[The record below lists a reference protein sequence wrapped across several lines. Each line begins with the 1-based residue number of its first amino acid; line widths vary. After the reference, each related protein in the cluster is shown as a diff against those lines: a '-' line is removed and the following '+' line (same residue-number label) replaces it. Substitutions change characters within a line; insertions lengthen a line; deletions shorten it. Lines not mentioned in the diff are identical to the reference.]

1 MAGLSHGR
9 LQACGVR
16 RASTQPDVEETLAQ
30 RRSQACLATPSTPV
44 SAEAIP
50 VSAERFRLWWLTAGA
65 TTSLLTARH
74 RADSAGRETRVAVE
88 LSRRACPDLGKHAVA
103 MCFPDPP
110 SRGQVPIDH
119 QTDSALTPCRSRTTA
134 DGRGALAGY
143 MRVGERPSLLS
154 GRQRLTPTAWS

>member
-16 RASTQPDVEETLAQ
+16 RESAQPDVEETLAQ

-50 VSAERFRLWWLTAGA
+50 VSAASKRAGLDESCSEVYGTLTVCLPDCPPPVPH
-65 TTSLLTARH
+65 LLE
-74 RADSAGRETRVAVE
+74 SV
-88 LSRRACPDLGKHAVA
+88 SWACPDLGKHAVA

-110 SRGQVPIDH
+110 HEGKSP
-119 QTDSALTPCRSRTTA
+119 
-134 DGRGALAGY
+134 
-143 MRVGERPSLLS
+143 
-154 GRQRLTPTAWS
+154 